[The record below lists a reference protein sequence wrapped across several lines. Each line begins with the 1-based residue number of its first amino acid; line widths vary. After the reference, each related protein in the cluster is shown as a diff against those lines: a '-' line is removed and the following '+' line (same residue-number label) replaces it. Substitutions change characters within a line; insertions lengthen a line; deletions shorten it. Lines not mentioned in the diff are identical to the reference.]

1 MKSFYSL
8 MLILFF
14 VVSDSSAQLNRHIIQ
29 FKDKNGTSF
38 SINNPSAYLSSRAIA
53 RRTRYNIP
61 IDSTDLP
68 ITKRYLD
75 SIRLVS
81 NVTILN
87 SSKWMNQVAIQ
98 TTDLNA
104 LNKIISFSFVKS
116 ITGIA
121 AREKSLDTTIN
132 PKFKLETIGP
142 ELPKKNV
149 INAREQIDYGQASA
163 QINMHEGAFLHDNGF
178 KGEGMIIAMLD
189 AGFLSYK
196 TNPAF
201 DSVRMNGQVLGER
214 DIVAN
219 AINTDIAHGHGMN
232 AWSTIAANRPG
243 LMVGSAPKAKFWLF
257 RTEDVASEYPIEE
270 QNWLV
275 AAEFAD
281 SVGAD
286 MISSSLGYLYFD
298 NPSFDYSYAQRN
310 GKFSLV
316 TRAAN
321 LSAKKGMIV
330 MNSAGND
337 GTNTTDRKYVLCP
350 ADGDSVVAVGAVNVS
365 GQIAGFSSWGPNS
378 AGKIKPNIV
387 SLGQGTIIANFAGNP
402 SAGNGTSF
410 SNPNIA
416 GLIVCLWQA
425 FPEFRNMDIIDVVQ
439 RSASK
444 FNNPDERFGYGIPN
458 FKTAHAILL
467 KKRNLALY
475 QKILAEQFIKAY
487 PVPFKDDFSVLFK
500 AKKDGTIVLKLFTV
514 DGKLIETKTVS
525 IVMDDFYKIQFKP
538 IASLAPAV
546 YLVNYDDGVN
556 NGTLKI
562 FRN

>member
-1 MKSFYSL
+1 MKSFYFI
-8 MLILFF
+8 MLILFLAVF
-14 VVSDSSAQLNRHIIQ
+14 DSSAQLSRHIIQ
-29 FKDKNGTSF
+29 LKDKNGTAF
-38 SINNPSAYLSSRAIA
+38 SISNPSSYLSARAIE

-68 ITKRYLD
+68 ITKRYID
-75 SIRLVS
+75 SIRLVA
-81 NVTILN
+81 NVSILN

-98 TTDLNA
+98 TTDANA
-104 LNKIISFSFVKS
+104 LAKISSFSFVKS
-116 ITGIA
+116 VAGIA
-121 AREKSLDTTIN
+121 AREKPLDSTIN
-132 PKFKLETIGP
+132 PKFDSEKIGP
-142 ELPKKNV
+142 ELPKKNSV
-149 INAREQIDYGQASA
+149 NAREQIDYGQSAA
-163 QINMHEGAFLHDNGF
+163 QINIHEGAFLHDNGF

-201 DSVRMNGQVLGER
+201 DSVRLNGQVLGER
-214 DIVAN
+214 DMVAN
-219 AINTDIAHGHGMN
+219 AINTDISSGHGMN

-243 LMVGSAPKAKFWLF
+243 LMVGTAPKAKFWLF
-257 RTEDVASEYPIEE
+257 RTEDIATEYPIEE

-316 TRAAN
+316 TKAAN

-337 GTNTTDRKYVLCP
+337 GGLSSDRKYVLCP
-350 ADGDSVVAVGAVNVS
+350 ADGDSVVAVGAVNVF

-387 SLGQGTIIANFAGNP
+387 SVGQGTIVANFSGNP
-402 SAGNGTSF
+402 AASNGTSF

-416 GLIVCLWQA
+416 GLIACLWQA
-425 FPEFRNMDIIDVVQ
+425 FPEIRNMDIINAVQ

>member
-1 MKSFYSL
+1 MKR
-8 MLILFF
+8 ILCFF
-14 VVSDSSAQLNRHIIQ
+14 IIPFFAFNNSSAQLSRHIIQ
-29 FKDKNGTSF
+29 FKDKNGTAS
-38 SINNPSAYLSSRAIA
+38 SLSNPSVYLSPRAIE
-53 RRTRYNIP
+53 RRTRYNIL

-75 SIRLVS
+75 SIRLVP
-81 NVTILN
+81 NVVILN

-98 TTDLNA
+98 TTSAAA
-104 LNKIISFSFVKS
+104 LAKISSFPFVKS
-116 ITGIA
+116 VAGIA
-121 AREKSLDTTIN
+121 ARANSSIPIDKSEK
-132 PKFKLETIGP
+132 IGP
-142 ELPKKNV
+142 ELSG
-149 INAREQIDYGQASA
+149 INTSTSRLQIDYGQAAA
-163 QINMHEGAFLHDNGF
+163 QINIHEGAFLHDNGF

-189 AGFLSYK
+189 AGFLTYK

-201 DSVRMNGQVLGER
+201 DSVRLNGQVLGER

-219 AINTDIAHGHGMN
+219 SINTDIASGHGMN

-243 LMVGSAPKAKFWLF
+243 LMVGTAPKAKFWLF

-298 NPSFDYSYAQRN
+298 IPSFDYTYAQRN

-337 GTNTTDRKYVLCP
+337 GGQNNDRKYVLCP
-350 ADGDSVVAVGAVNVS
+350 ADGDSVVAVGAVNAS
-365 GQIAGFSSWGPNS
+365 GQIASFSSWGPNS

-387 SLGQGTIIANFAGNP
+387 SVGQGTVVANGAGNP
-402 SAGNGTSF
+402 AFSNGTSF

-416 GLIVCLWQA
+416 GLILCLWQA
-425 FPEFRNMDIIDVVQ
+425 FPEFSNMQIIDAVQ
-439 RSASK
+439 KSAHK

-458 FKTAHAILL
+458 FKTAHAIMIN
-467 KKRNLALY
+467 KRNTLKY
-475 QKILAEQFIKAY
+475 QTILNDQFIKAY
-487 PVPFKDDFSVLFK
+487 PVPFKDDVSILFK
-500 AKKDGTIVLKLFTV
+500 AKKDGTIGLRLLAI
-514 DGKLIETKTVS
+514 DGSTIEKKSVQ
-525 IVMDDFYKIQFKP
+525 IMQDEFYKIQFKQT
-538 IASLAPAV
+538 ANLPAGIYMV
-546 YLVNYDDGVN
+546 QYDDGTN
-556 NGTLKI
+556 KGLLRITKQ
-562 FRN
+562 